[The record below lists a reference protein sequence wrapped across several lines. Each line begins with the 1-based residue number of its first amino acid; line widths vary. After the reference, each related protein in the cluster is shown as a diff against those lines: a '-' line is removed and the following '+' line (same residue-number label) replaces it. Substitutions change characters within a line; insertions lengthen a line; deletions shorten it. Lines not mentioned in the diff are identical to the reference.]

1 MSQPLFLSVTGDY
14 PNIGDAFIRREAV
27 RWVRDTGPSLVYGRE
42 APDVWLEQVGVTA
55 DDTVLQ
61 TGRLKWLWAIATR
74 RRPVVA
80 FEPGEVRL
88 DHGALPREMLFC
100 ATALIVKAKK
110 GVFVL
115 PPRAV
120 VGGRRATLLVHRLT
134 SRLATVSLWRE
145 PKSIALVGAG
155 ELSPDIAF
163 AGDHREGRSTQERDK
178 VLVSLRGRREYPSKE
193 WIEGLSAWTRA
204 RGLKIVTAAQVRE
217 DEEKAA
223 RLAEDLGGEHF
234 EWIGDDIEHEER
246 LRTLYESVLLAVSD
260 RLHVLIISS
269 LSGSVPTEMVM
280 NPVGKVA
287 THFAQIG
294 FERMSKDS
302 STMRSEDIANFLD
315 AQAGRSEELRERL
328 VDAQNSLLDVERRI
342 HAAVAAAGYRVN

>member
-27 RWVRDTGPSLVYGRE
+27 RWVRHTGPSLVYGRD
-42 APDVWLEQVGVTA
+42 APDVWLRQVGVTDA
-55 DDTVLQ
+55 DTVLQ
-61 TGRLKWLWAIATR
+61 SGRAKWLWSIVR
-74 RRPVVA
+74 SRRPIVA

-88 DHGALPREMLFC
+88 DHGALPREILFC
-100 ATALIVKAKK
+100 VTALIVKMKK

-145 PKSIALVGAG
+145 PKSIEMVGAG

-163 AGDHREGRSTQERDK
+163 AGDHRQGEQPQDRDK
-178 VLVSLRGRREYPSKE
+178 ILVSLRGRREYPSDE
-193 WIEGLSAWTRA
+193 WIAGVASWAQT
-204 RGLKIVTAAQVRE
+204 RGLQIVTAAQVRE

-223 RLAEDLGGEHF
+223 RLARDLGGTHF
-234 EWIGDDIEHEER
+234 AWVGDDIEHEEQ
-246 LRTLYESVLLAVSD
+246 LRELYESVLLAISD

-269 LSGSVPTEMVM
+269 LSGSVPTEMVPR
-280 NPVGKVA
+280 PVGKVA
-287 THFAQIG
+287 THFAQVG
-294 FERMSKDS
+294 FEDMSVDS
-302 STMRSEDIANFLD
+302 TDFGAAEISQFLERQSTRSV
-315 AQAGRSEELRERL
+315 ELRERL
-328 VDAQNSLLDVERRI
+328 VEAQQRLTDVERRL
-342 HAAVAAAGYRVN
+342 HAAVTAAGYNAG